1 MCSVTDGRPT
11 LPSLS
16 IPCAPASTPGS
27 KAMGPGGARPFYEA
41 FLERL
46 RAAYEP
52 GKVKDGRFGA
62 MMKVEL
68 INGAGTLCLPSFLW
82 SS

>member
-1 MCSVTDGRPT
+1 
-11 LPSLS
+11 
-16 IPCAPASTPGS
+16 
-27 KAMGPGGARPFYEA
+27 MGPGGARPFYEA